1 MAGQKQGGKQ
11 GTDSHSPIIAAAR
24 VTESVGPRMPVRS
37 DRLDSLDAF
46 RGLTIAAMI
55 LVNNPGSW
63 AHVYPP
69 LRHAEWHGC
78 TPTDLIFPFFLFIVG
93 VAMTFSLGRRL
104 EEGER
109 RRVVGKVV
117 RRALIIFALGL
128 LLSAFPEFRLS
139 ELRVAGVL
147 QRIAVV
153 YLVASLLVLRLSRRA
168 LAWTTAGLLAGYW
181 AALELIP
188 VPGQGAGVLTPEGNL
203 AAWVD
208 GWLLPGRMYQGTW
221 DPEGLASTVP
231 AVATTLLGVFTG
243 HWIRSRRERSEI
255 AAGMFTAGWLAIL
268 AGLAWSI
275 WFPLNKNLWTSSYVL
290 FTAGAAL
297 EGLAFCYWLIDG
309 LGYRAWA
316 RPAIVFG
323 LNAIAVYVLS
333 GLGTD
338 LLIWIR
344 VGMEDSAL
352 YGWIY
357 RHLFVSWAGPLNGSL
372 AFALAYLAFWWLA
385 MAALYRRRIFIKV

>member
-1 MAGQKQGGKQ
+1 MSAKL
-11 GTDSHSPIIAAAR
+11 TRP
-24 VTESVGPRMPVRS
+24 

-46 RGLTIAAMI
+46 RGLTIAGMI

-69 LRHAEWHGC
+69 LRHAEWHGW

-104 EEGER
+104 EEDDR
-109 RRVVGKVV
+109 RRVHV
-117 RRALIIFALGL
+117 RVIRRTLIIFGLGL
-128 LLSAFPEFRLS
+128 LLSAFPDFRLA

-168 LAWTTAGLLAGYW
+168 LAWTTAGILAGYW

-188 VPGQGAGVLTPEGNL
+188 VPGHGAGILTPEGNL
-203 AAWVD
+203 AAWFD
-208 GWLLPGRMYQGTW
+208 RLFLPGRMWQGTW
-221 DPEGLASTVP
+221 DPEGLLSTLP
-231 AVATTLLGVFTG
+231 AVATALLGVFTG
-243 HWIRSRRERSEI
+243 DWIRSDRERSEI

-275 WFPLNKNLWTSSYVL
+275 WLPLNKNLWTSSYVL

-297 EGLAFCYWLIDG
+297 EGLAVCYWLIDVRG
-309 LGYRAWA
+309 RRSWA

-323 LNAIAVYVLS
+323 LNSIAVYVAS
-333 GLGTD
+333 GIVTS

-344 VGMEDSAL
+344 VGSGGAESSL

-357 RHLFVSWAGPLNGSL
+357 QNLFASWAGPLNGSL
-372 AFALAYLAFWWLA
+372 AFALAYVAFWWLP
-385 MAALYRRRIFIKV
+385 MALLYRRGIFIKV